1 MKLCKRDRN
10 RQLDTKEIKKETYKT
25 VNNDKAESRKGNDSG
40 AGRREYDDKNKGK
53 KRKESKENK
62 VRRRMGSSSTA
73 VTTKCRLSNMEIMP
87 SANIIGKLLE
97 QTMAARTTVGEWR
110 MDGCGPVRSQ

>member
-1 MKLCKRDRN
+1 MTAGPGGGSTT
-10 RQLDTKEIKKETYKT
+10 TKIKE
-25 VNNDKAESRKGNDSG
+25 
-40 AGRREYDDKNKGK
+40 K